1 MQTATAKEKKEKRP
15 PTGTFK
21 KQQRFTILFAILVV
35 LLAVAVG
42 VTYYFVELAKT
53 SFEHNGVVYR
63 VVKRDGDYVLVNG
76 DGIVCEKAYG
86 GDYYMTDDGEMLL
99 SVDKENGKY
108 SVYAAVEG
116 LEYDKNDANSE
127 NAYYVSTQTVL
138 VFPAISQANMQ
149 AIEMHNEHGAF
160 TFYRNKY
167 GDFALLGAE
176 DYLMTYNTE
185 IFSAFLH
192 CTGTMIAQNKIVDPI
207 VDENGKFSEY
217 GLDNSDTFWTVTTLD
232 NRVYKVIVGDKTPS
246 GDGYYIQYVECTNP
260 VLNKDGTVSSMTE
273 TPRKA
278 VYITANQTINTSAE
292 YVEKPFHAPV
302 EDLMIP
308 QIVYGVSMNN
318 YFDVQ
323 NYVLLKDSEPFVAF
337 DYIDIAERSISER
350 STTPFVML
358 LDEHLGFT
366 ANSNNIMLALESFY
380 SMTFTRCVKLMPSTE
395 DLVKYGVYTD
405 PVHTFTETDADK
417 KSTVY
422 LVSLQEDGSYALTNE
437 DGELLP
443 QNPDGTYLTTG
454 GAVLRIDAEKGTG
467 ESVSG
472 NGTWEYSY
480 DSPYSVFYNFDVVI
494 DGSETTTEQL
504 VFFSDVST
512 SNTIFAYSPAYGM
525 LVEIPSYELEF
536 LRWNFFEWIESS
548 LYGANIAYAA
558 SLKIEVPN
566 KSTLGF
572 TLNNT
577 ESKQGKFEPLDMN
590 KFYLSNSSGSYLYYT
605 EETLKE
611 SGIDKKTA
619 NAYHLKKVNGKYGV
633 FDSRGVEYPVALSAC
648 FRIADKTA
656 AQSDYYVARFG
667 MPSAGVSEGWFNGKA
682 YLLPNKNY
690 LLCDESS
697 GLWGTA
703 SYSVSSSDITVMHDN
718 TGKLVSTDA
727 FRDYYE
733 VLLYASIEQE
743 YILSDEEEAALIGN
757 PANLQ
762 LRIKVKTSEQD
773 LVFEFYYLTSRKSYL
788 RVSGDGGETFTGDMY
803 ILTARV
809 EKLISDSEKI
819 IEGGEIDSTAKN

>member
-1 MQTATAKEKKEKRP
+1 MQTATAKGKKEKRP

-63 VVKRDGDYVLVNG
+63 IVKRDGDYVLVNG

-99 SVDKENGKY
+99 SVNKENGKY

-138 VFPAISQANMQ
+138 VFPAISQTNMQ

-167 GDFALLGAE
+167 GDFALSGAE
-176 DYLMTYNTE
+176 DYLMTYDPE

-192 CTGTMIAQNKIVDPI
+192 CTGTMIAQSKIVDPI
-207 VDENGKFSEY
+207 VDESGTFSEY
-217 GLDNSDTFWTVTTLD
+217 GLDDSDTFWTITTLD
-232 NRVYKVIVGDKTPS
+232 NRVYKVVVGDKTPS
-246 GDGYYIQYVECTNP
+246 GDGYYVQYVECKDP
-260 VLNKDGTVSSMTE
+260 ILNKDGTVKSMTE
-273 TPRKA
+273 IPRKA
-278 VYITANQTINTSAE
+278 VYITANQTMNTSAE
-292 YVEKPFHAPV
+292 YIEKPFHAPA

-308 QIVYGVSMNN
+308 QIVYNVSLND

-323 NYVLLKDSEPFVAF
+323 NYVLLKDGEPFVAL

-350 STTPFVML
+350 ATTPFVML
-358 LDEHLGFT
+358 LDEHLAFT
-366 ANSNNIMLALESFY
+366 PNSTNVMFALESFY
-380 SMTFTRCVKLMPSTE
+380 GMNFTRCVKLMPSAD
-395 DLVKYGVYTD
+395 DLAEYGVYTN
-405 PVHTFTETDADK
+405 PVHTFTEEDADK
-417 KSTVY
+417 KSAVY
-422 LVSLQEDGSYALTNE
+422 RVVLQDDGTYAIENE

-443 QNPDGTYLTTG
+443 KNPDETYVTPLG
-454 GAVLRIDAEKGTG
+454 SVLRIDAEKGTG
-467 ESVSG
+467 ETVSG
-472 NGTWEYSY
+472 NGTWDFTYT
-480 DSPYSVFYNFDVVI
+480 SPYSVYYNFDVTL
-494 DGSETTTEQL
+494 DGAETTTEQL
-504 VFFSDVST
+504 VFFSSVSS
-512 SNTIFAYSPAYGM
+512 SNTIYAYSPTYGM
-525 LVEIPSYELEF
+525 LVEIPAYELEF
-536 LRWNFFEWIESS
+536 LDWSFFKWIESS
-548 LYGANIAYAA
+548 LYHTNIAYAV
-558 SLKIEVPN
+558 SMKIEIPN
-566 KSTLGF
+566 KPVLGF

-577 ESKQGKFEPLDMN
+577 ASKQGKFEPLDIK

-605 EETLKE
+605 EDNLEE
-611 SGIDKKTA
+611 SGIDKKKA
-619 NAYHLKKVNGKYGV
+619 FDYLLKKVNGKYGV
-633 FDSRGVEYPVALSAC
+633 YNSKGIEYPVALSAY

-667 MPSAGVSEGWFNGKA
+667 LPSGGTSEGWFRGKA

-690 LLCDESS
+690 LICDEES

-703 SYSVSSSDITVMHDN
+703 SYSVSSSNLTVMYD
-718 TGKLVSTDA
+718 TAGKLVNTDS

-733 VLLYASIEQE
+733 VLTFASIEQE
-743 YILSDEEEAALIGN
+743 YILSDEEEAALIGD
-757 PANLQ
+757 PSKLQ
-762 LRIKVKTSEQD
+762 LRLKVKTSEQD
-773 LVFEFYYLTSRKSYL
+773 LVYEFYYLTSRKSYL
-788 RVSGDGGETFTGDMY
+788 RVSGDGGKTFTGDMY
-803 ILTARV
+803 VLTARV